1 MRILIQNKDQRKH
14 KLYVPNILLLNRLTS
29 FLITKVLEKRKVHL
43 PYKQIRLFAKDIKT
57 ISKRH
62 PDWVLVEAEKVS
74 GEKIKIIL

>member
-43 PYKQIRLFAKDIKT
+43 PYKQIRSFAKNIKT

-62 PDWVLVEAEKVS
+62 PDWVLVEAEQAS

>member
-43 PYKQIRLFAKDIKT
+43 PYKQIRILANDIKDVH
-57 ISKRH
+57 KRH
-62 PDWVLVEAEKVS
+62 PDWVLVEAEQAS